1 MWLEIGEEGLKD
13 GFFGLVLGLGR
24 GGDEDKVF
32 GGRLV
37 LKCLK
42 RIIFFLLMLLKF
54 DVFLCIY
61 IVLVYLRDLF

>member
-42 RIIFFLLMLLKF
+42 RIIFFF
-54 DVFLCIY
+54 VDVIE
-61 IVLVYLRDLF
+61 V